1 MTLTNDAGEKS
12 CGKRVKITKSTEKIE
27 MFWGKLQIQAQHQ
40 EIEIFNTAAA
50 Y

>member
-1 MTLTNDAGEKS
+1 MTLTNDGREKS

-27 MFWGKLQIQAQHQ
+27 MFWGKLQIQADR